1 MKLIIASNNEG
12 KIKEYKEIL
21 EPLGY
26 EVISQKEAG
35 INLEIPETGTSYK
48 ENALLK
54 AQGIYEITKTAV
66 LSDDSGL
73 SIDFLDGAPGLY
85 SARFKSELPQKEK
98 NQYILDEMKNAND
111 RRASFVCSICFIFE
125 SGEKIEVQG
134 ICNGQITKEIRGEGG
149 FGFDPI
155 FIPDGYD
162 KTFSELGHEEKNK
175 ISHRAKAIKELVKKL
190 KKVEK

>member
-26 EVISQKEAG
+26 EVISQKEVG

-85 SARFKSELPQKEK
+85 SARFKSELSQKEK
-98 NQYILDEMKNAND
+98 NQYIIDEMKDTDNRKAK
-111 RRASFVCSICFIFE
+111 FVCSICFIFE
-125 SGEKIEVQG
+125 NGEKIEVQG
-134 ICNGQITKEIRGEGG
+134 ICNGKISRKIEGERG
-149 FGFDPI
+149 FGYDPI

-162 KTFSELGHEEKNK
+162 KTFSDIGQEEKNK
-175 ISHRAKAIKELVKKL
+175 ISHRAIAIKELIEKL
-190 KKVEK
+190 KSKN